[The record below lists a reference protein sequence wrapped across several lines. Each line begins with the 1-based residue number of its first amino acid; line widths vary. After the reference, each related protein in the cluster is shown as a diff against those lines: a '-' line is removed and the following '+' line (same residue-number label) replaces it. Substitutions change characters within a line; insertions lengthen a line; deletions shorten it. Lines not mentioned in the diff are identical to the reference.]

1 MRAVSCTPRLPAV
14 TVTRPARL
22 LIEVIPRFPMLR
34 YKPLPRRIRL
44 RNRKLIFYLRRA
56 NAEKLRKIM
65 LSEELSESEKLD
77 RLHALIPPDA
87 FKIDNLN
94 QATPAQLRQLNDG
107 LAVTDAMQQIRR
119 RTAGKKG

>member
-1 MRAVSCTPRLPAV
+1 MN
-14 TVTRPARL
+14 
-22 LIEVIPRFPMLR
+22 IEE
-34 YKPLPRRIRL
+34 KIR
-44 RNRKLIFYLRRA
+44 
-56 NAEKLRKIM
+56 EIM
-65 LSEELSESEKLD
+65 LSKELPDSEKLD